1 MNTSLK
7 NLEETV
13 SSENAFCLEGRKI
26 MIAGAANGIGAATAH
41 VCGHLGAEVI
51 VTDVAPVA
59 EIVSQL
65 REKGFTADGCLLD
78 MSDRKAVE
86 QLAGEIGDLD
96 GVIVAGAVC
105 PMDDWIESEIWDE
118 NFDRA
123 MDVNVR
129 GPINLAR
136 AWVPKMMKRKRGAFV
151 IIGSLAGKTGGVAS
165 ANQPHYVASKAAVHG
180 FVRWLSR
187 RAIGHGVNVNG
198 VAPGPVQT
206 NMNANLTFDYNQLP
220 MRRLGR
226 PEELAWPTAFLCS
239 PAASYISGV
248 VLDVNGGTFVG

>member
-1 MNTSLK
+1 MPLN
-7 NLEETV
+7 
-13 SSENAFCLEGRKI
+13 NAFSLEGRKI
-26 MIAGAANGIGAATAH
+26 MITGAAGGIGAATAH
-41 VCGHLGAEVI
+41 VCGYLGAEI
-51 VTDVAPVA
+51 VATDVAPVDA
-59 EIVSQL
+59 TVARL
-65 REKGFTADGCLLD
+65 RENGVTAEGYRLD
-78 MSDRKAVE
+78 MSDRNAVE
-86 QLAGEIGDLD
+86 QLARELGDLD
-96 GVIVAGAVC
+96 GLVAAGAVC
-105 PMDDWIESEIWDE
+105 PMDDWIESELWDD

-136 AWVPKMMKRKRGAFV
+136 AWVPRMMKRKRGAFV
-151 IIGSLAGKTGGVAS
+151 VIGSLAGKTGGVAA

-187 RAIGHGVNVNG
+187 RAIEQGVNVNG

-206 NMNANLTFDYNQLP
+206 AMNANLAFDFDRLP
-220 MRRLGR
+220 MRRLGQ

-239 PAASYISGV
+239 PAASYISGI